1 MAFPLASRVTIY
13 KAGNHNMFYHDL
25 LMNFF
30 QEIGEEKGIIFQK
43 NLPAIEAV
51 YGELSSPIHWRLE
64 EILKKGNLTSFYSH
78 QVDAINAIKEGK
90 NIVIST
96 RTASGK
102 SLCYNLP
109 VIESIMGNISNKALY
124 IFPSKAL
131 AQNQSARLEK
141 YNYAFYYGDFNYGIY
156 DGDTPTE
163 TRRKLR
169 KNANIIITTPDMLH
183 IGILPNHEKWKH
195 FFQNLKFVVL
205 DELHTYRGIFGSNI
219 AFVLRRFRRIC
230 HHYGSNPQF
239 ICSSATIA
247 NPLELARKL
256 TLLDFELI
264 GESGAPSGEKTFL
277 FWEPAQEEGPG
288 RSINTEASL
297 LLYHL
302 ISSNVRTIVFTGTR
316 VQAEIIMK
324 TTQDLLSGSHS
335 SLVDRITSYRAGYVA
350 ELRRRIERKLV
361 SGEILGVV
369 TTSALEVGVDIGSL
383 DACVIVGFPGSI
395 MSVWQEAGRV
405 GRRTGSSIVVVIS
418 SASPHDQYYLHHGN
432 DFFNSNYETCIIDTD
447 NPYITDGHL
456 RCASYELP
464 LSEGDEYY
472 FGSSLLPF
480 IRAYNEKN
488 YLFYKEH
495 RFHWNIDNYYPAED
509 FHLRSSSGENYEIVN
524 NSPPCNTLGYIYK
537 RNVKFYFHPDA
548 IYIHQGE
555 TFRVL
560 ELDEKKKKIYVV
572 GDEAGYYTKPQIITE
587 VEISP
592 VKDTMFKEIYHGKL
606 KIKEKCTSYRQIE
619 LLTGMYLKTLPLN
632 LEASV
637 METTGFWFTLSGS
650 VQKTLRNAG
659 LDISGGLYGTGHVI
673 SCIIPVFTL
682 CETGDIGTAVNPFHP
697 VTGKP
702 TVFIYDRH
710 PGGIGYAL
718 KGAVLFPHIVNQ
730 AFDLVM
736 RCKCENGCFKCIY
749 SSTSPYPENYL
760 NKTATLFILEGLKKE
775 LREGN

>member
-1 MAFPLASRVTIY
+1 
-13 KAGNHNMFYHDL
+13 MFYHDL
-25 LMNFF
+25 LMSFF
-30 QEIGEEKGIIFQK
+30 QEIGEEKGIVFQK
-43 NLPAIEAV
+43 NLPAVEAV
-51 YGELSSPIHWRLE
+51 YGDLSSPLHWRLE
-64 EILKKGNLTSFYSH
+64 EILKKGNLTHFYSH
-78 QVDAINAIKEGK
+78 QVDAINAIRKGK
-90 NIVIST
+90 HIVIST

-109 VIESIMGNISNKALY
+109 VIESIMSDISNRALY

-131 AQNQSARLEK
+131 AQNQSARLKK
-141 YNYAFYYGDFNYGIY
+141 YSYAFYYGDFNSGIY
-156 DGDTPTE
+156 DGDTPKE
-163 TRRKLR
+163 TRNKLR
-169 KNANIIITTPDMLH
+169 KHASIIITTPDMLH
-183 IGILPNHEKWKH
+183 LGILPNHEKWKN
-195 FFQNLKFVVL
+195 FFQNLKFVII
-205 DELHTYRGIFGSNI
+205 DELHTYRGIFGSNM
-219 AFVLRRFRRIC
+219 AQVLRRFRRIC
-230 HHYGSNPQF
+230 SHYGSNPQF

-247 NPLELARKL
+247 NPVELAKKL

-302 ISSNVRTIVFTGTR
+302 ISSNVRTIVFTRTR
-316 VQAEIIMK
+316 ALAEIIMK

-335 SLVDRITSYRAGYVA
+335 SLVDRITSYRSGYVP
-350 ELRRRIERKLV
+350 ELRRRIESKLI
-361 SGEILGVV
+361 SGELLGVV

-405 GRRTGSSIVVVIS
+405 GRRTGSSIVVIIS
-418 SASPHDQYYLHHGN
+418 SNSPHDQYYLHHGN

-464 LSEGDEYY
+464 ISEKDEYY

-480 IRAYNEKN
+480 IRAYSEKN
-488 YLFYKEH
+488 YLFYKEN

-509 FHLRSSSGENYEIVN
+509 FHLRSSSDENYEIVN
-524 NSPPCNTLGYIYK
+524 NSPPCNTLGHIYK
-537 RNVKFYFHPDA
+537 KNVNFYFHVDA

-560 ELDEKKKKIYVV
+560 ELDERKKKIYVV
-572 GDEAGYYTKPQIITE
+572 ADEVGYYTKPQIITE
-587 VEISP
+587 VEVP
-592 VKDTMFKEIYHGKL
+592 VAKEKNLKEIYQGRL

-619 LLTGMYLKTLPLN
+619 LFTGKYLKTVPLN
-632 LEASV
+632 LEAPV
-637 METTGFWFTLSGS
+637 METTGFWFTLSETI
-650 VQKTLRNAG
+650 QKTLRNAG
-659 LDISGGLYGTGHVI
+659 LEISGGLHGTGHII
-673 SCIIPVFTL
+673 SFIIPVFTL
-682 CETGDIGTAVNPFHP
+682 CDTYDIGTAINPFHP
-697 VTGKP
+697 ATGRP
-702 TVFIYDRH
+702 TVFIYDKY

-718 KGAVLFPHIVNQ
+718 KGAKLFPIIVNQ

-736 RCKCENGCFKCIY
+736 RCRCENGCFKCIY

-760 NKTATLFILEGLKKE
+760 NKTATLFILEGLKKSVISYQ
-775 LREGN
+775 